1 MNHPRTTELTTE
13 LETFEPTPEEMEK
26 RIARFKDL
34 KPTKRNYNE
43 SNVGIP
49 GEAYAKLAADCV
61 YKLMSPPGNKRAA
74 AIPAISG
81 NPGVEVSI
89 LDNPPGH
96 GPRMHAHMKT
106 IESFLCLTGKYR
118 VSWGSGGK
126 YHVDLEPFDFIALP
140 ARVFR
145 EVTNISDSR
154 ALIVAIVQGSIEDTF
169 NDVLYD
175 PVLGEKVRAEY
186 GDEVYDNFKNIG
198 ITFGSVWKGNA

>member
-1 MNHPRTTELTTE
+1 M
-13 LETFEPTPEEMEK
+13 
-26 RIARFKDL
+26 
-34 KPTKRNYNE
+34 
-43 SNVGIP
+43 
-49 GEAYAKLAADCV
+49 C
-61 YKLMSPPGNKRAA
+61 
-74 AIPAISG
+74 
-81 NPGVEVSI
+81 
-89 LDNPPGH
+89 
-96 GPRMHAHMKT
+96 PRMHAHMKT

-145 EVTNISDSR
+145 EITNISDSR

-186 GDEVYDNFKNIG
+186 GDEVYANFKNIG
-198 ITFGSVWKGNA
+198 ITFGTVWKGNA